1 MYMRHFK
8 KNESKALLFKQIALT
23 FFFISL
29 GIAGVVFYISF
40 SWATVLLTPKKEF
53 FTQRFLIPVVEN
65 LDSSISQDAIR
76 GAVVQKDSEHTA
88 WFSPQETT
96 SSVQRTSGT
105 ITIVNKNPVAQPLR
119 ATTRFLSSD
128 GVLFRLKNFTT
139 VPANG
144 QIDTEVYADKE
155 GDLGNFNTSRFTLPA
170 LWPAMQ
176 EKVYGR
182 GFTPAQSGGS
192 QVGIIR
198 QTDIERAQQS
208 SIEVLRDQF
217 SELLAVSQADWNPI
231 HPKKMIDFRVKDVLV
246 SNKAGD
252 AVSKFQVTVKAS
264 FTGILYDTEDMAK
277 KVDEKLREQLSAGQD
292 LIAPNEDDTEYT
304 VEDTNES
311 TKSALIR
318 VTAKAGKIL
327 GEDTATFS
335 KKNLSGLNK
344 EQISSYFMS
353 YPDIIDV
360 QVHFYPAWVTH
371 APFLTDHINVML
383 KK

>member
-1 MYMRHFK
+1 MRHFK
-8 KNESKALLFKQIALT
+8 KNESRALLFKQIALT
-23 FFFISL
+23 FFFITL

-40 SWATVLLTPKKEF
+40 SWATVLLTPKQEF

-65 LDSSISQDAIR
+65 IDSSASQDAIR
-76 GAVVQKDSEHTA
+76 GNVIQTELDHTA
-88 WFSPQETT
+88 WFSPQETVA
-96 SSVQRTSGT
+96 SVQRTVGT
-105 ITIVNKNPVAQPLR
+105 ITIVNKNPKPQSLR

-128 GVLFRLKNFTT
+128 GVLFRLKDFTT

-144 QIDTEVYADKE
+144 QIDSEVYADKE
-155 GDLGNFNTSRFTLPA
+155 GDLGNFDSSKFTLPA

-192 QVGIIR
+192 QVGIVS
-198 QTDIERAQQS
+198 QADIERAQES
-208 SIEVLRDQF
+208 SIEALRDQF
-217 SELLAVSQADWNPI
+217 TELLVTSQGDWKPA
-231 HPKKMIDFRVKDVLV
+231 HPQKMIDFKVKDVSV
-246 SNKAGD
+246 SSKVGD
-252 AVSKFQVTVKAS
+252 TVSKFQVTVKAT
-264 FTGILYDTEDMAK
+264 FTGIVYDTDDMSK
-277 KVDEKLREQLSAGQD
+277 KVNEKLREELSAGQD
-292 LIAPNEDDTEYT
+292 LIAPSEEDIEYG

-327 GEDTATFS
+327 GEDTAAFS
-335 KKNLSGLNK
+335 KKNLAGLNK
-344 EQISSYFMS
+344 EQIISYFTS
-353 YPDIIDV
+353 YPDIVDV
-360 QVHFYPAWVTH
+360 QVHFYPAWVTR